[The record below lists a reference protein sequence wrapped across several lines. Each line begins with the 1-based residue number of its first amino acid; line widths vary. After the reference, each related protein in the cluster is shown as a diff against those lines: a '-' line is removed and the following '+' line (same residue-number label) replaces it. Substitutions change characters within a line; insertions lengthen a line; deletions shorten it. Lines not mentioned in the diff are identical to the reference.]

1 MPAEREKKGGQK
13 IMQLPKSEVVLY
25 RPGGH
30 YWQVEIRIAHPEPGI
45 VISRLEKA
53 VKTVSEELRKQ
64 DD

>member
-1 MPAEREKKGGQK
+1 
-13 IMQLPKSEVVLY
+13 MQLPKSEVVLY

-30 YWQVEIRIAHPEPGI
+30 YWQVEIRIAHPEPRI